1 MGIIYSNLSRL
12 QKLKLKRMYKEDIP
26 PKLIALEFGITVGA
40 VYQQIKKLPNK
51 KVKVKAEPI

>member
-1 MGIIYSNLSRL
+1 MGKIYSNLSRL

-40 VYQQIKKLPNK
+40 VYQQIKKLTNK
-51 KVKVKAEPI
+51 KG